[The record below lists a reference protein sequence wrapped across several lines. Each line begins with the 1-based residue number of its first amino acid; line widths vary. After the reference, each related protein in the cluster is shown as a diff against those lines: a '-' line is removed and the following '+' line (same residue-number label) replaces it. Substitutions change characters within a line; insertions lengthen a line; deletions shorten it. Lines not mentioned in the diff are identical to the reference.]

1 MTERHEAHQSAAGL
15 YRCGAG
21 SQVREL
27 FRRMTANLPKDP
39 YLRRNA
45 VGRPVV
51 IGIGTLI
58 LILIAV
64 AFFF

>member
-1 MTERHEAHQSAAGL
+1 
-15 YRCGAG
+15 
-21 SQVREL
+21 
-27 FRRMTANLPKDP
+27 
-39 YLRRNA
+39 LRRTTADFPTSLITRRTA

-64 AFFF
+64 AILF